1 MDTFL
6 PLYGQKAIEILE
18 KAGFE
23 AYAVGGCVRDFIL
36 CKTPF
41 DIDITT
47 SALPNDIIKAF
58 SDFKVIKTGL
68 KHGTVTVIIDSNPIE
83 ITTFRIDGKYN
94 DSRHPE
100 NISFTNDIIEDLKRR
115 DFTINAIAY
124 NPKTGFKDPFGGKN
138 DIKNKIIK
146 TVGNPEIRF
155 SEDALRI
162 LRALRFS
169 SVLGFCIEKN
179 TSESIHKCK
188 NLLKNISFERIN
200 KEFSGIICG
209 KNAEKVLFD
218 YKDVINVF
226 IPEIKPMIG
235 FAQQNPHHIYDV
247 YVHTLKVTAN
257 VLQEKVTRLCA
268 FFHDIGKPFVFTKD
282 EKGIGHFYSHQKKS
296 VEIALNVLNRLRYD
310 KKTISDVTEIIKYHD
325 LPLKTEK
332 EVKKWLGYYGDE
344 NFKRFLSIKRGDILA
359 QSPKYLDNLEKLEKI
374 YNIYKEIKA
383 KNDCI
388 KISDL
393 KINGDDLIA
402 LGYKEGK
409 KIGETLN
416 FILEQIINDNLK
428 NEKKDI
434 LDFLNQIGK

>member
-23 AYAVGGCVRDFIL
+23 AYAVGGCVRDFLLGKIPL
-36 CKTPF
+36 

-47 SALPNDIIKAF
+47 SALPNDIINVF

-94 DSRHPE
+94 DLRHPE
-100 NISFTNDIIEDLKRR
+100 NISFTKDIFEDLKRR

-124 NPKTGFKDPFGGKN
+124 NPKSGFKDPFGGKS

-146 TVGNPEIRF
+146 AVGDAESRF

-169 SVLGFCIEKN
+169 SDLGFSIEKK

-200 KEFSGIICG
+200 KEFNGIICG

-218 YKDVINVF
+218 FKDTIGVF

-235 FAQQNPHHIYDV
+235 FDQQNPHHIYDV

-257 VLQEKVTRLCA
+257 VPQEKIIRLCA

-282 EKGIGHFYSHQKKS
+282 QKGIGHFYLHQKKS

-310 KKTISDVTEIIKYHD
+310 KKTIHDVTEIIKYHD
-325 LPLKTEK
+325 IPLKTEK

-344 NFKRFLSIKRGDILA
+344 NFIRLLSIKKGDILA
-359 QSPKYLDNLEKLEKI
+359 QSPKYLDNLEKLQKI
-374 YNIYKEIKA
+374 YNIYNEIKT

-393 KINGDDLIA
+393 KINGTDLIA
-402 LGYKEGK
+402 LGFKEGK

-416 FILEQIINDNLK
+416 LILEQIIDGNLK

-434 LDFLNQIGK
+434 LDFLNQKGK